1 LAGIEASVAELA
13 ARTSK
18 ELNDLRGFA
27 GDPSK
32 SFPLQPLLT
41 ACTSLRS
48 QLDEVRGRQAAVV
61 ETKRSVAEQL
71 DEVQGLLEKSKRDW
85 RKTRTEYGGAATT
98 PAANEVN
105 TGGLPA
111 FSRHSHSDFPL
122 QIIIFSLSFRVWTP
136 SFRFLSLWLSLA
148 TLF

>member
-1 LAGIEASVAELA
+1 
-13 ARTSK
+13 
-18 ELNDLRGFA
+18 
-27 GDPSK
+27 
-32 SFPLQPLLT
+32 
-41 ACTSLRS
+41 
-48 QLDEVRGRQAAVV
+48 LDEVRGRQAAVV

-71 DEVQGLLEKSKRDW
+71 DEVQGLLEKSKHDW

-111 FSRHSHSDFPL
+111 FSRHSHPDFPL